1 MALSSIHI
9 VNLNRS
15 LKNIKSDVIAD
26 FIYMDQYEI
35 IITTNKIAFSL
46 DLQTIERYV
55 KNTNMTIN
63 PSVIKIILKNNHI
76 FNNISITLKSYIIKV
91 LPKLNIVIVWLN
103 I

>member
-1 MALSSIHI
+1 
-9 VNLNRS
+9 
-15 LKNIKSDVIAD
+15 
-26 FIYMDQYEI
+26 MDQYEI

-63 PSVIKIILKNNHI
+63 PSVIEIILKNNYI
-76 FNNISITLKSYIIKV
+76 FNNISITLKYYVIKA
-91 LPKLNIVIVWLN
+91 LPIVIVWLN

>member
-1 MALSSIHI
+1 
-9 VNLNRS
+9 
-15 LKNIKSDVIAD
+15 
-26 FIYMDQYEI
+26 MDQYEI

-63 PSVIKIILKNNHI
+63 PSVIEIILKNNHI
-76 FNNISITLKSYIIKV
+76 FNNISITLKSYVIKA
-91 LPKLNIVIVWLN
+91 LPKLDIVIVWLN

>member
-1 MALSSIHI
+1 
-9 VNLNRS
+9 
-15 LKNIKSDVIAD
+15 
-26 FIYMDQYEI
+26 MDQYRI

-63 PSVIKIILKNNHI
+63 SRVIEIILKNNHI
-76 FNNISITLKSYIIKV
+76 FNNISITLKSYIIKA
-91 LPKLNIVIVWLN
+91 LPKLDIVIVWLN